1 MSAFTGKPDTKSI
14 AEESCW
20 LPAAACMG
28 LALCCALT
36 YANSLRVPFLF
47 DDIVAIVENQS
58 IRSLANLRQV
68 FSPPGDGNTVQ
79 GRPIVNLSFALNYAW
94 SGLDVWSWHVVNIAI
109 HALAGICLFGVSRQ
123 MLLAPI
129 FSTEQRRRPT
139 PLAFAIA
146 LLWTLHPLQTESVT
160 YLAQRTESLAGLLL
174 LATLY
179 CSIRA
184 AQRAPR
190 TSWPIAAI
198 AMCGLGMASKEVM
211 VAAPLLVVLS
221 DWTFSGE
228 PLSLLIRRRWRFYT
242 SLSATWIV
250 LGFLVVDSAGRGG
263 SAGFGQ
269 GVSSW
274 EYARTQF
281 GQIVHYLR
289 LSFWPY
295 PLVLDYGNRLASRPG
310 EIIPAGLCVLALITG
325 TTAALAYSRYRPLG
339 FLGAWF
345 LCTLAPSSS
354 VVPVI
359 TQTGAEHRMYLPLA
373 AVVAL
378 VVVTADRITRGPPS
392 AAILEPAPS
401 RSRLWTAVG
410 PAVLCCVA
418 LVLGCTT
425 VRRNIDYRSA
435 LSIWRDT
442 VEKCPDNWRALCN
455 LGDEYASLG
464 DLERAVELFDQSIQ
478 LKPNEAVT
486 FNNRGDTFLKQGD
499 LDRARHD
506 FQHAL
511 EINSRFPAA
520 HANLGLAFAA
530 AGDFESALAAMT
542 VAIRL
547 APSTVQFHWR
557 RGAVLIRLRRYA
569 EAIDDLSE
577 ALRLDPRFDK
587 AWNDRAHCYQ
597 AARQLPQAIA
607 DLTQAIEINPCE
619 ARYYLN
625 RGVALGMAGRFE
637 DSVHD
642 CSTAIR
648 LNPIFLD
655 AYRNRALS
663 YTNLKHYD
671 LARADLAHMERLGS
685 PPDPRVVRRLETESP
700 SP

>member
-1 MSAFTGKPDTKSI
+1 MPAI
-14 AEESCW
+14 ACIG
-20 LPAAACMG
+20 LVLACT
-28 LALCCALT
+28 LA
-36 YANSLRVPFLF
+36 YVNSLNVPFLF
-47 DDIVAIVENQS
+47 DDTAAIVENQT
-58 IRSLANLRQV
+58 IRSLTNLRQV

-123 MLLAPI
+123 TLLSPI
-129 FSTEQRRRPT
+129 IPAEQRQRAT

-160 YLAQRTESLAGLLL
+160 YLVQRTESLAGTLL

-184 AQRAPR
+184 AQGPPR
-190 TSWPIAAI
+190 MGWSIAAV
-198 AMCGLGMASKEVM
+198 AACGLGMASKEVM
-211 VAAPLLVVLS
+211 VTAPLLVVLY
-221 DWTFSGE
+221 DWVFSGK
-228 PLSLLIRRRWRFYT
+228 PLALLIRRRWRLYA

-250 LGFLVVDSAGRGG
+250 LALLVVDAAGRGG

-289 LSFWPY
+289 LAFWPH
-295 PLVLDYGNRLASRPG
+295 PLVLDYGNHLATRPG
-310 EIIPAGLCVLALITG
+310 EIIPAGLCVLSLIAG
-325 TTAALAYSRYRPLG
+325 TTAALACSRCRPAG
-339 FLGAWF
+339 YLGAWF
-345 LCTLAPSSS
+345 LCILAPSSS

-373 AVVAL
+373 AVIAL
-378 VVVTADRITRGPPS
+378 VVVTVDRMIHGRGNS
-392 AAILEPAPS
+392 I
-401 RSRLWTAVG
+401 G
-410 PAVLCCVA
+410 PTLLCCAA
-418 LVLGCTT
+418 LVLGGTT

-435 LSIWRDT
+435 LSIWSDT

-464 DLERAVELFDQSIQ
+464 DLARAVELFDQSIR

-486 FNNRGDTFLKQGD
+486 FNNRGDIFLKQGRLD
-499 LDRARHD
+499 LACRD
-506 FQHAL
+506 FNRAL

-520 HANLGLAFAA
+520 HANLGIASAA
-530 AGDFESALAAMT
+530 AGDFESALAAFT

-547 APSTVQFHWR
+547 APSSAQFHWR
-557 RGAVLIRLRRYA
+557 RGAVLIRLGRHA
-569 EAIDDLSE
+569 EAIGDLSE
-577 ALRLDPRFDK
+577 TLRLDPRFDK
-587 AWNDRAHCYQ
+587 ALNDRAHCYQ
-597 AARQLPQAIA
+597 AARQLPKAIA
-607 DLTQAIEINPCE
+607 DLSRAIEIRPDE

-625 RGVALGMAGRFE
+625 RGIALGMAGRFE
-637 DSVHD
+637 ESVDD
-642 CSTAIR
+642 CSAAIR
-648 LNPIFLD
+648 LKPDFLE

-663 YTNLKHYD
+663 YINLRRYD
-671 LARADLAHMERLGS
+671 LARADLAHMERLGT
-685 PPDPRVVRRLETESP
+685 PPDPRLVKRLETESP
-700 SP
+700 AP